1 MSEQNKL
8 EVVTPEAVEAEVKP
22 YTFRPLGAPDLFLMA
37 TIIQKIG
44 LKEFKVAFESD
55 GIKSLIQNFMM
66 EQKDESNG
74 DDQDIIS
81 LGAGIAFE
89 IASVLLGNLQYCENE
104 IYKLLSQTSNLT
116 VEEIKKPG
124 NAAMV
129 LEMVLDFIKK
139 EEFRDFIK
147 VASRSFA

>member
-8 EVVTPEAVEAEVKP
+8 EVVTPETVEAEVKP
-22 YTFRPLGAPDLFLMA
+22 YTFRLLGAPDLFLMA
-37 TIIQKIG
+37 TIINKIG

-66 EQKDESNG
+66 EQKDESNE

-124 NAAMV
+124 NAAMF
-129 LEMVLDFIKK
+129 LEMVIDFIKK

-147 VASRSFA
+147 VASRLFA